1 MTLHVSSQTVASLY
15 SQLFIPQLAKKKT
28 TEGNKCFTSNPYL
41 DQGEAMSVGTLPEQ
55 GMSSSVHST
64 NFDVMK

>member
-1 MTLHVSSQTVASLY
+1 MSAAKLLPLFTHSSLFHSL
-15 SQLFIPQLAKKKT
+15 QKKKKT

>member
-1 MTLHVSSQTVASLY
+1 MSAAKPLPLFTHSSLFHSL
-15 SQLFIPQLAKKKT
+15 QNKKT

-41 DQGEAMSVGTLPEQ
+41 DQGEAMSVGTQPEQ